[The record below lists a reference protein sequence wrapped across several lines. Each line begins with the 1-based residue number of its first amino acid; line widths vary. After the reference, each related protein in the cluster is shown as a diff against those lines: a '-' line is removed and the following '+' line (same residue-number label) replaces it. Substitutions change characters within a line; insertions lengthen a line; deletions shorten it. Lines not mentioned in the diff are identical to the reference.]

1 MKKSIYIITITV
13 CATIMC
19 SFTSRAKSEMETMKQ
34 SIESI
39 IDNYKGNENF
49 EVVKIGGWM
58 MRLAGVKN
66 NSSAN
71 INSMIVVD
79 YEDCSNSVKSS
90 FTMDVLKAVK
100 GCEKLMEVEE
110 NDERVTFFGSV
121 AEDGYTVTNPMILSG
136 DGDLICFFGTI
147 NISELDKLSDR

>member
-19 SFTSRAKSEMETMKQ
+19 SFTSREKSEMESTKQ
-34 SIESI
+34 NIESI
-39 IDNYKGNENF
+39 IDNYKGSENF

-66 NSSAN
+66 SSSAD

-79 YEDCSNSVKSS
+79 YEDCSNSVNSS

-121 AEDGYTVTNPMILSG
+121 AEDGCTVTNPMILSG